1 MWGARERRR
10 REEGTRG
17 GNAGRREEGT
27 RGGARRESA
36 RKAGGR
42 EGRLTCR
49 LSGAAVA
56 GLILILILVRN
67 SFKIGTTEDI
77 SCRIGGNNVVP

>member
-1 MWGARERRR
+1 MG
-10 REEGTRG
+10 EEGS
-17 GNAGRREEGT
+17 EE
-27 RGGARRESA
+27 
-36 RKAGGR
+36 GGR

-56 GLILILILVRN
+56 GLILILVLVRN

-77 SCRIGGNNVVP
+77 SCRIGGNNVVPHPTDKSDSTSPS